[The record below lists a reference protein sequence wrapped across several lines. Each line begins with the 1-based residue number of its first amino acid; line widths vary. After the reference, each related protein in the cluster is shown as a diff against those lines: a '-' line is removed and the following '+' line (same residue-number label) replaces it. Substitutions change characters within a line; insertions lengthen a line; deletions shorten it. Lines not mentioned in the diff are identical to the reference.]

1 MLTLCFT
8 KGHHQDFRFLFLLKK
23 KRNQKKKYIGKCLL
37 LESREFSLKIE
48 LSQKQ
53 TFKIMI
59 KKLFIWY
66 QHVTAS
72 LMPVSNASLKQTAI
86 TATVF

>member
-1 MLTLCFT
+1 M
-8 KGHHQDFRFLFLLKK
+8 
-23 KRNQKKKYIGKCLL
+23 L